1 MNKRTM
7 KKGLAIVLALVMVF
21 AMTATAFAS
30 DTITPVEVSYP
41 MNVKVVML
49 AEGGTVTDVSGV
61 THQITGVMEMGNDD
75 TGVPVQF
82 TSPFS
87 TIFTSYLPTNP
98 GSAHQLNGYPTVMDA
113 ICKAY
118 QNVNGPT
125 AGISLGWDS
134 NPSEGPEGAYL
145 TTLFGNTTITTVS
158 GLYRWEG
165 YSWSIYLNETTDT
178 WNANAR
184 SGKIPYYASNVQIQ
198 NGDTIYVMYENNV
211 ETW

>member
-1 MNKRTM
+1 MKRQM

-49 AEGGTVTDVSGV
+49 AEGETVTDVSGV
-61 THQITGVMEMGNDD
+61 THQITGVMEMGNDGA
-75 TGVPVQF
+75 GVPVQF

-118 QNVNGPT
+118 LNVNGPT

-178 WNANAR
+178 WNANTR

>member
-7 KKGLAIVLALVMVF
+7 KKGLAIVLALIMVF

-49 AEGGTVTDVSGV
+49 AAGETVTDVSGV
-61 THQITGVMEMGNDD
+61 THQITGVMEMGNDG

-82 TSPFS
+82 TSSFS

-165 YSWSIYLNETTDT
+165 YSWNIYLNGTTDT
-178 WNANAR
+178 WNANTR

>member
-1 MNKRTM
+1 
-7 KKGLAIVLALVMVF
+7 
-21 AMTATAFAS
+21 
-30 DTITPVEVSYP
+30 
-41 MNVKVVML
+41 
-49 AEGGTVTDVSGV
+49 
-61 THQITGVMEMGNDD
+61 
-75 TGVPVQF
+75 
-82 TSPFS
+82 
-87 TIFTSYLPTNP
+87 
-98 GSAHQLNGYPTVMDA
+98 MDA